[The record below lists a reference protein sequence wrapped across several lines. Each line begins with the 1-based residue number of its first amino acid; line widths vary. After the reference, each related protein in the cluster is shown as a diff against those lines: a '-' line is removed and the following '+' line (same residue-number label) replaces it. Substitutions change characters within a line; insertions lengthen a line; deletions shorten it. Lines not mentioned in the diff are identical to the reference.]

1 MSKVGF
7 GGWFSRCVGAVLA
20 MVTIGSLI
28 GAALG
33 ITVPLL
39 GSLIGVA
46 AGAGIGL
53 LFSTFAVPVL
63 VTRDLKQAYDFV
75 LLAPLIVALVGGVV
89 GLGLSV
95 WIFAGGSSVAG
106 LVWLCW
112 VGGMT
117 LLSYGLMF
125 TMIFVAAARL
135 PRVWSVDSSITEPRT
150 RVADA

>member
-1 MSKVGF
+1 MSADGV

-39 GSLIGVA
+39 GSLIGA
-46 AGAGIGL
+46 GAGAGIGL
-53 LFSTFAVPVL
+53 LISTFAVPVL
-63 VTRDLKQAYDFV
+63 VTRDLKRAYDVV
-75 LLAPLIVALVGGVV
+75 LPAPLIVALVGGVV

-95 WIFAGGSSVAG
+95 WIFAGGSPVSN
-106 LVWLCW
+106 LVWLGW

-117 LLSYGLMF
+117 LLSYALMI
-125 TMIFVAAARL
+125 TMIFVAASRL
-135 PRVWSVDSSITEPRT
+135 PRVWPAEP
-150 RVADA
+150 